1 MVRRFF
7 AALLLAALCAAMLA
21 LPQMLRGGLLFT
33 GAQRYL
39 FYAGGASS
47 QARMVPA
54 SAAEA
59 PLVRALLVGRSG
71 ESACYADAESA
82 FAQAERYGARLLFCE
97 RAGDVVNYYY
107 SAPALG
113 GGVWL
118 EGQPVNLHVAVRGQG
133 ACIGSPLIF
142 GGY

>member
-1 MVRRFF
+1 MAKER
-7 AALLLAALCAAMLA
+7 
-21 LPQMLRGGLLFT
+21 
-33 GAQRYL
+33 
-39 FYAGGASS
+39 
-47 QARMVPA
+47 
-54 SAAEA
+54 
-59 PLVRALLVGRSG
+59 
-71 ESACYADAESA
+71 A

>member
-1 MVRRFF
+1 MVTSFPPLST
-7 AALLLAALCAAMLA
+7 AAITASLAKE
-21 LPQMLRGGLLFT
+21 R
-33 GAQRYL
+33 
-39 FYAGGASS
+39 
-47 QARMVPA
+47 
-54 SAAEA
+54 
-59 PLVRALLVGRSG
+59 
-71 ESACYADAESA
+71 A

-118 EGQPVNLHVAVRGQG
+118 EGAAVNLHVAVRGQG